1 MTDHTLTDAA
11 SIRLIKNGAAV
22 MIVALFGGFVL
33 DFALLGAVSFSP
45 APISIPVEIPGTA
58 QGWRAVHVGTL
69 MNGIM
74 AVALGL
80 AMRRF
85 ALTARDAAVV
95 SWGTIIAVWG
105 NTGFYIFGMF
115 APNHGLTLA
124 SNRLGEANWAGV
136 IAFAPAIVGAVTLLW
151 ALAVLVMAKPTGPR
165 A

>member
-11 SIRLIKNGAAV
+11 SIRLIKNGASV
-22 MIVALFGGFVL
+22 MIAALFGGFIL
-33 DFALLGAVSFSP
+33 DFSMLGAITFSP
-45 APISIPVEIPGTA
+45 LPLSIPATMPGSA
-58 QGWRAVHVGTL
+58 QGWRAVHVGCL

-85 ALTARDAAVV
+85 ALTARNAAVV
-95 SWGTIIAVWG
+95 SWGTIVAIWG
-105 NTGFYIFGMF
+105 NTAFYLFGMF

-151 ALAVLVMAKPTGPR
+151 ALVVLVMAKPAEPR
-165 A
+165 R